1 MRALLSQINTAPD
14 GLFSRLFSLREL
26 GLGQEGVTL
35 GFDRPLPT
43 WGWALVVMGCAM
55 LGWWGYRKLEGPKAA
70 RLSLAFLRAVL
81 LLVLV
86 ILACG
91 PRLERVNERLEP
103 DWVLVLID
111 RSVSMRVADAPIAV
125 PGSPRATRDQQ
136 ARALLARHGAMFTEL
151 AKDRELVWLGFDA
164 AAFDLRARS
173 ATDTETAGPPDL
185 PEADGR
191 RTALGSAISGALT
204 RAAARPL
211 SAVVVLSD
219 GRSIDEPSAAVL
231 RRLVGERVPVH
242 VVPLG
247 SPQAAT
253 DVAIAQAVA
262 PEAAFAGDQAP
273 VNVRLDRRGPA
284 SGSAGELRLED
295 RATGEVIDRV
305 RLDANDERWQDDI
318 AQATLVAGE
327 LAAGEADWVVR
338 FVPDEPDL
346 LSENDAANLRVRVV
360 DRPLRVLYI
369 DGGPRW
375 ERRYL
380 TSMLLREPSVR
391 SSSLLLAARRSFIE
405 EGDTA
410 IGYPPTS
417 DEEWAEYDV
426 IVMGDVRSGLF
437 SAEQLDQLREH
448 VASRGAGLLWIGGAS
463 NTPASWRGTPLEDL
477 LPFRM
482 DRGAGIGTSSE
493 PVVLDR
499 TASGERLGVLRLD
512 ESLATWPAY
521 LSDPAT
527 GWNRLWWW
535 QRVEEESLKPTA
547 EVLARFEP
555 AEGAGAGSTMPAVMT
570 MPYGAGRVVYVATDE
585 LWRYRYGRGEPLFER
600 FYLPL
605 VRMQARGRLARTG
618 AEAAL
623 SVSPR
628 PALVERPARVEV
640 RLLDQSLVDRRLP
653 AIRAQVRPMNEG
665 DRSGVAQSLTL
676 GVEDTGARRALSQ
689 GYAASWLPTEPGLY
703 EIIVDEPLLAPLGL
717 RIEVEVLAD
726 SDELRDPMAD
736 HDLLA
741 SLAERTG
748 GRVLG
753 MDTLGELPSV
763 LPRRE
768 VVIAGQPQVEPLWD
782 RPIVLVV
789 LLVLLAME
797 WVGRRLIRL
806 I

>member
-1 MRALLSQINTAPD
+1 MLALLTLASTAPQ
-14 GLFSRLFSLREL
+14 GLFSRVFALREL
-26 GLGQEGVTL
+26 AFGQEGVTL

-55 LGWWGYRKLEGPKAA
+55 LGWWGYRRLEGPRAA
-70 RLSLAFLRAVL
+70 RYALACARALL
-81 LLVLV
+81 LLVV
-86 ILACG
+86 VVLALG
-91 PRLERVNERLEP
+91 PRLERINERLEP
-103 DWVLVLID
+103 DWVLVLVD
-111 RSVSMRVADAPIAV
+111 RSVSMRVADAPYAIDGQA
-125 PGSPRATRDQQ
+125 RATRDQQ
-136 ARALLARHGAMFTEL
+136 ARELLERHSEMFAEL
-151 AKDRELVWLGFDA
+151 ASDREVVWLGFDA

-173 ATDTETAGPPDL
+173 ATTDDEGAGPPEL

-191 RTALGSAISGALT
+191 RTALGAAISGALT

-211 SAVVVLSD
+211 SAVVVVSD
-219 GRSIDEPSAAVL
+219 GRSIDEPSAAVV

-247 SPQAAT
+247 SPRAAT

-284 SGSAGELRLED
+284 SGSSGVLRLED
-295 RATGEVIDRV
+295 RLTGEVIDQV
-305 RLDANDERWQDDI
+305 RLEADDERWQDDV
-318 AQATLVAGE
+318 AEASLVAGE
-327 LAAGEADWVVR
+327 LAAGETDWVVR

-346 LSENDAANLRVRVV
+346 LSENDEANLRVRVV

-405 EGDTA
+405 EGDVT

-426 IVMGDVRSGLF
+426 VVIGDVRSGLF
-437 SAEQLDQLREH
+437 SNEQLDQLREH
-448 VASRGAGLLWIGGAS
+448 VASRGAGLLWVGGAAH
-463 NTPASWRGTPLEDL
+463 TPSSWRGTPLEDL

-482 DRGAGIGTSSE
+482 DRGSGVENSSQ
-493 PVVLDR
+493 PVVLNR
-499 TASGERLGVLRLD
+499 SASGERLGVLRLD
-512 ESLATWPAY
+512 ESLSAWPGY

-527 GWNRLWWW
+527 GWNRFWWW
-535 QRVEEESLKPTA
+535 QRIEEAALKPTT
-547 EVLARFEP
+547 EVLAHF
-555 AEGAGAGSTMPAVMT
+555 EGAGDAMPAVLT

-585 LWRYRYGRGEPLFER
+585 LWRYRYARGEPLFER

-653 AIRAQVRPMNEG
+653 SVRAQVRPIG
-665 DRSGVAQSLTL
+665 DDQQGMAQSLTL

-689 GYAASWLPTEPGLY
+689 GYAASWLPTEPGTY
-703 EIIVDEPLLAPLGL
+703 EILVDEPLLAPLGL
-717 RIEVEVLAD
+717 RLEVEVLAD

-736 HDLLA
+736 HELLA
-741 SLAERTG
+741 SIAERTG
-748 GRVLG
+748 GRVLTI
-753 MDTLGELPSV
+753 DTLDELPGV

-789 LLVLLAME
+789 LLVLLTLE

>member
-1 MRALLSQINTAPD
+1 
-14 GLFSRLFSLREL
+14 
-26 GLGQEGVTL
+26 
-35 GFDRPLPT
+35 
-43 WGWALVVMGCAM
+43 
-55 LGWWGYRKLEGPKAA
+55 
-70 RLSLAFLRAVL
+70 
-81 LLVLV
+81 
-86 ILACG
+86 
-91 PRLERVNERLEP
+91 
-103 DWVLVLID
+103 
-111 RSVSMRVADAPIAV
+111 
-125 PGSPRATRDQQ
+125 
-136 ARALLARHGAMFTEL
+136 
-151 AKDRELVWLGFDA
+151 
-164 AAFDLRARS
+164 
-173 ATDTETAGPPDL
+173 
-185 PEADGR
+185 
-191 RTALGSAISGALT
+191 LT

-219 GRSIDEPSAAVL
+219 GRSIDEPGAAAV

-247 SPQAAT
+247 SPRAAT
-253 DVAIAQAVA
+253 DVAIDQAVA

-273 VNVRLDRRGPA
+273 VRVRLDRRGPA
-284 SGSAGELRLED
+284 AGSAGVLELVD
-295 RATGEVIDRV
+295 RTSGEVIDRV
-305 RLDANDERWQDDI
+305 RIEAGDPRWEQDAAE
-318 AQATLVAGE
+318 ATLVAGE
-327 LAAGEADWVVR
+327 LEAGEANWRVR
-338 FVPDEPDL
+338 YVPDEPDL
-346 LSENDAANLRVRVV
+346 LVENDSADLRVRVV
-360 DRPLRVLYI
+360 DRPLRVLYV
-369 DGGPRW
+369 DGSPRW

-405 EGDTA
+405 EGNVT
-410 IGYPPTS
+410 IGFPPTS
-417 DEEWAEYDV
+417 DEGWAEYDV
-426 IVMGDVRSGLF
+426 VVLGDVRSGLF
-437 SAEQLDQLREH
+437 SNEQLDQLREH
-448 VASRGAGLLWIGGAS
+448 VASRGAGLLWVGGTS
-463 NTPASWRGTPLEDL
+463 HTPASWRGTPLEDL

-482 DRGAGIGTSSE
+482 DQGAGVSDISQ
-493 PVVLDR
+493 PVVLER

-512 ESLATWPAY
+512 ETLTGWPSY

-527 GWNRLWWW
+527 GWNRLWWS
-535 QRVEEESLKPTA
+535 QRIDESALKPTA
-547 EVLARFEP
+547 EVLARFVP
-555 AEGAGAGSTMPAVMT
+555 AESGASTPAVLT
-570 MPYGAGRVVYVATDE
+570 MPYGSGRVVYVATDE
-585 LWRYRYGRGEPLFER
+585 LWRYRYGRGEALFER

-653 AIRAQVRPMNEG
+653 AVRARVRPMGEG
-665 DRSGVAQSLTL
+665 SQDAAPQSLTL
-676 GVEDTGARRALSQ
+676 GIEDTGARRALSQ
-689 GYAASWLPTEPGLY
+689 GYAASWLPTEPGVY

-736 HDLLA
+736 HELLA

-753 MDTLGELPSV
+753 VDTLDELPDV

-768 VVIAGQPQVEPLWD
+768 VVIAGQPQIEPLWD

>member
-1 MRALLSQINTAPD
+1 MHALLAQATSAPN
-14 GLFSRLFSLREL
+14 GALSRLFSLREL
-26 GLGQEGVTL
+26 GFGQDGVAL

-43 WGWALVVMGCAM
+43 WGWALVLIACIA
-55 LGWWGYRKLEGPKAA
+55 LGWWGYRKLEGLRPA
-70 RLSLAFLRAVL
+70 RTALAGVRAML

-91 PRLERVNERLEP
+91 PRLERTSERLEP
-103 DWVLVLID
+103 DWVLVLVD

-125 PGSPRATRDQQ
+125 EGTTRATRDQQ
-136 ARALLARHGAMFTEL
+136 IRALLDQHEAMFTDI
-151 AKDRELVWLGFDA
+151 AADRELVWLGFDA

-173 ATDTETAGPPDL
+173 GGDADELGPPEL

-191 RTALGSAISGALT
+191 RTALGSAITGALT
-204 RAAARPL
+204 RASARPL
-211 SAVVVLSD
+211 SAVVVMSD
-219 GRSIDEPSAAVL
+219 GRSIDAPSAAVV

-242 VVPLG
+242 VVPIG
-247 SPQAAT
+247 SPEAST
-253 DVAIAQAVA
+253 DVAIVQAVA

-273 VNVRLDRRGPA
+273 VRVRIDRRGPA
-284 SGSAGELRLED
+284 GGASGVLRLID
-295 RATGEVIDRV
+295 RTTGEAIDEV
-305 RLDANDERWQDDI
+305 RIDAGDERWQEDEI
-318 AQATLVAGE
+318 VLTLVASE
-327 LAAGEADWVVR
+327 LQAGETDWQVR

-346 LSENDAANLRVRVV
+346 LSENDAADLSVRVV
-360 DRPLRVLYI
+360 DRALRVLFI
-369 DGGPRW
+369 DGSPRW

-405 EGDTA
+405 EGNVT
-410 IGYPPTS
+410 IGFPPTS

-426 IVMGDVRSGLF
+426 IVLGDVRSGLF

-448 VASRGAGLLWIGGAS
+448 VASRGAGLLWVGGEA

-482 DRGAGIGTSSE
+482 DQGAGVSDSSR

-512 ESLATWPAY
+512 ENLTSWPEY
-521 LSDPAT
+521 LTDPQT
-527 GWNRLWWW
+527 GWNRLWWS
-535 QRVEEESLKPTA
+535 QRIDDAALKPTA
-547 EVLARFEP
+547 EVLARFLP
-555 AEGAGAGSTMPAVMT
+555 AEGAGPATPAVLT
-570 MPYGAGRVVYVATDE
+570 MPYGSGRVVYVATDE
-585 LWRYRYGRGEPLFER
+585 IWRYRYGRGEPLFER

-628 PALVERPARVEV
+628 PALVERPTRVEV

-653 AIRAQVRPMNEG
+653 AVRAQVRPIGEG
-665 DRSGVAQSLTL
+665 AQSVAPQSLTL
-676 GVEDTGARRALSQ
+676 GIEDTGARRALSQ
-689 GYAASWLPTEPGLY
+689 GYAASWLPTEPGTY
-703 EIIVDEPLLAPLGL
+703 EIIIDEPLLAPLGL

-736 HDLLA
+736 HELLA

-748 GRVLG
+748 GRVFG
-753 MDTLGELPSV
+753 AETLGELPSA

-768 VVIAGQPQVEPLWD
+768 VVIAGQPQLEPLWD
-782 RPIVLVV
+782 RPIVLIV
-789 LLVLLAME
+789 LLLLLASE

>member
-1 MRALLSQINTAPD
+1 MIRSLLTLASTAPD
-14 GLFSRLFSLREL
+14 GLFSRVFALREL
-26 GLGQEGVTL
+26 GFGQEGVTL

-70 RLSLAFLRAVL
+70 RWSLAMVRSIL

-86 ILACG
+86 VLALG

-103 DWVLVLID
+103 DWVLVLVD
-111 RSVSMRVADAPIAV
+111 RSVSMRVADAPFAV
-125 PGSPRATRDQQ
+125 DGNPRATRDQQ
-136 ARALLARHGAMFTEL
+136 ARALLERHAPMFADL
-151 AKDRELVWLGFDA
+151 ASDREMVWLGFDA

-173 ATDTETAGPPDL
+173 STDQQDAGPPEL
-185 PEADGR
+185 PDADGR
-191 RTALGSAISGALT
+191 RTALGAAISGALA

-284 SGSAGELRLED
+284 SGSSGVLRLED
-295 RATGEVIDRV
+295 RLTGEIIDQV
-305 RLDANDERWQDDI
+305 RIEADDERWQDD
-318 AQATLVAGE
+318 AAEAALVAGE
-327 LAAGEADWVVR
+327 LVAGEADWIVR
-338 FVPDEPDL
+338 FVPDTPDL
-346 LSENDAANLRVRVV
+346 LAENDQANLRVRVV

-375 ERRYL
+375 ERRYI

-391 SSSLLLAARRSFIE
+391 SSSLLLAARRSYIE
-405 EGDTA
+405 EGNVT
-410 IGYPPTS
+410 IGFPPTS
-417 DEEWAEYDV
+417 DEAWAEYDV
-426 IVMGDVRSGLF
+426 VVLGDVRSGLF
-437 SAEQLDQLREH
+437 SNEQLDQLREH
-448 VASRGAGLLWIGGAS
+448 VASRGAGLLWVGGTS
-463 NTPASWRGTPLEDL
+463 HTPASWRGTPLEDL

-482 DRGAGIGTSSE
+482 DRGSGVASSSQ
-493 PVVLDR
+493 PVVLNR

-512 ESLATWPAY
+512 ESLSTWPAY
-521 LSDPAT
+521 LSDPRT
-527 GWNRLWWW
+527 GWNRFSWW
-535 QRVEEESLKPTA
+535 QRIDDDALKPTT
-547 EVLARFEP
+547 EVLARFE
-555 AEGAGAGSTMPAVMT
+555 GAGAAMPAVLT

-585 LWRYRYGRGEPLFER
+585 LWRYRYARGEPLFER

-618 AEAAL
+618 AEAAI

-653 AIRAQVRPMNEG
+653 SVRARVRPLG
-665 DRSGVAQSLTL
+665 DDPQSGMAQSLTL

-689 GYAASWLPTEPGLY
+689 GYAASWLPTEPGVY
-703 EIIVDEPLLAPLGL
+703 EVIVDEPLLAPLGL

-753 MDTLGELPSV
+753 METLGELPEV

-782 RPIVLVV
+782 RPVVLVV
-789 LLVLLAME
+789 LLVLLALE
-797 WVGRRLIRL
+797 WIGRRLIRL

>member
-1 MRALLSQINTAPD
+1 MRTLLSLATTAPD
-14 GLFSRLFSLREL
+14 GLFSRIFALREL
-26 GLGQEGVTL
+26 GFGQEGVTVGL
-35 GFDRPLPT
+35 DRPLPT
-43 WGWALVVMGCAM
+43 WGWALVVMGCVA
-55 LGWWGYRKLEGPKAA
+55 LGWWGYRKLEGPKTA
-70 RLSLAFLRAVL
+70 RWSLALVRSALLFILVVL
-81 LLVLV
+81 AL
-86 ILACG
+86 G

-103 DWVLVLID
+103 DWVLVLVD
-111 RSVSMRVADAPIAV
+111 RSVSMRVADAPFAIN
-125 PGSPRATRDQQ
+125 GSARATRDDQV
-136 ARALLARHGAMFTEL
+136 RMLLDRHAPMFAEL
-151 AKDRELVWLGFDA
+151 ADDREMVWLGFDA
-164 AAFDLRARS
+164 APFDLRARTTIDS
-173 ATDTETAGPPDL
+173 EDAGPPEL
-185 PEADGR
+185 PDADGR
-191 RTALGSAISGALT
+191 RTALGAAISGALT

-231 RRLVGERVPVH
+231 RRLVSERVPVH

-284 SGSAGELRLED
+284 SGSPGVLRLED
-295 RATGEVIDRV
+295 RATGEVIDQV
-305 RLDANDERWQDDI
+305 RIEADDERWQGDT
-318 AQATLVAGE
+318 AEVSLVAGE
-327 LAAGEADWVVR
+327 LAAGEADWTVR
-338 FVPDEPDL
+338 FVPDTPDL
-346 LSENDAANLRVRVV
+346 LTENDQANLRVRVI
-360 DRPLRVLYI
+360 DRPLRVLYV

-375 ERRYL
+375 ERRYI

-391 SSSLLLAARRSFIE
+391 SSSLLLAARRSYIE
-405 EGDTA
+405 EGNVT

-426 IVMGDVRSGLF
+426 IVIGDVRSGLF

-448 VASRGAGLLWIGGAS
+448 VASRGAGLLWVGGAN

-482 DRGAGIGTSSE
+482 DQGSGIATSSQ
-493 PVVLDR
+493 PVVLNR
-499 TASGERLGVLRLD
+499 SASGERLGVLRLD
-512 ESLATWPAY
+512 ETLSTWPAY
-521 LSDPAT
+521 LSDPRT
-527 GWNRLWWW
+527 GWNRFWWW
-535 QRVEEESLKPTA
+535 QRIEEDALKPTT

-555 AEGAGAGSTMPAVMT
+555 AESAGATMPAVMT

-585 LWRYRYGRGEPLFER
+585 LWRYRYARGEPLFER

-653 AIRAQVRPMNEG
+653 SIRAQVRPIEDPG
-665 DRSGVAQSLTL
+665 QTSVAQTLTL

-689 GYAASWLPTEPGLY
+689 GYAASWLPTEPGVY
-703 EIIVDEPLLAPLGL
+703 EVIVDEPLLAPFGL

-736 HDLLA
+736 HETLA
-741 SLAERTG
+741 ALAEHTG

-753 MDTLGELPSV
+753 ADTLSELPEA

-768 VVIAGQPQVEPLWD
+768 VVIAGQPQIEPLWD

>member
-1 MRALLSQINTAPD
+1 MDMLLSLATIAPD
-14 GLFSRLFSLREL
+14 GLFSRVFALREL
-26 GLGQEGVTL
+26 GFGQDGVTL
-35 GFDRPLPT
+35 GFERPLPT
-43 WGWALVVMGCAM
+43 WGWALVVMGCIA
-55 LGWWGYRKLEGPKAA
+55 LGWWGYRKLEGPKAT
-70 RLSLAFLRAVL
+70 RWSLALVRSL
-81 LLVLV
+81 LLFILVVLA
-86 ILACG
+86 LG

-103 DWVLVLID
+103 DWVLVLVD
-111 RSVSMRVADAPIAV
+111 RSVSMRVADAPITIDGNA
-125 PGSPRATRDQQ
+125 RATRDEQ
-136 ARALLARHGAMFTEL
+136 ARVLLDRHAPMFAEL
-151 AKDRELVWLGFDA
+151 AGDREMVWLGFDA

-173 ATDTETAGPPDL
+173 AIDDEGVGPPAL

-191 RTALGSAISGALT
+191 RTALGAAISGALT

-284 SGSAGELRLED
+284 SGSSGVLRLED
-295 RATGEVIDRV
+295 RTTGEVIDQV
-305 RLDANDERWQDDI
+305 RIEADDERWQDD
-318 AQATLVAGE
+318 AAEASLVAGE

-338 FVPDEPDL
+338 FVPDTPDL
-346 LSENDAANLRVRVV
+346 LSENDQANLRVRVV

-375 ERRYL
+375 ERRYI

-405 EGDTA
+405 EGNVT

-426 IVMGDVRSGLF
+426 VIIGDVRSGLF

-448 VASRGAGLLWIGGAS
+448 VASRGAGLLWIGGTS

-482 DRGAGIGTSSE
+482 DQGSGIATSSQ

-512 ESLATWPAY
+512 ETLSTWPEY
-521 LSDPAT
+521 LSDPRT
-527 GWNRLWWW
+527 GWNRFWWW
-535 QRVEEESLKPTA
+535 QRIEEGALKPTT

-555 AEGAGAGSTMPAVMT
+555 AEQAGAAMPAVMT

-585 LWRYRYGRGEPLFER
+585 VWRYRYARGEPLFER

-653 AIRAQVRPMNEG
+653 SVRAQVRPI
-665 DRSGVAQSLTL
+665 DDDSQSGMAQTLTL

-689 GYAASWLPTEPGLY
+689 GYAASWLPTEPGTY

-717 RIEVEVLAD
+717 RIELEVLAD

-736 HDLLA
+736 HELLA

-753 MDTLGELPSV
+753 MDTLGELPQA

>member
-1 MRALLSQINTAPD
+1 MMRSLLTLASTNPE
-14 GLFSRLFSLREL
+14 GLFSRLFALREL
-26 GLGQEGVTL
+26 GFGQDGVTL

-43 WGWALVVMGCAM
+43 WGWALVVMGCVV
-55 LGWWGYRKLEGPKAA
+55 LGWWGYRKLEGPQAA
-70 RLSLAFLRAVL
+70 RWLLAMVRSIL
-81 LLVLV
+81 LFVLV
-86 ILACG
+86 VLALG

-103 DWVLVLID
+103 DWVLVLVD
-111 RSVSMRVADAPIAV
+111 RSVSMRVADAPIAID
-125 PGSPRATRDQQ
+125 GNPRATRDEQV
-136 ARALLARHGAMFTEL
+136 RALIDRHAPMFAEL
-151 AKDRELVWLGFDA
+151 ADDREMVWLGFDA
-164 AAFDLRARS
+164 AAFDLRARLS
-173 ATDTETAGPPDL
+173 TDDQDTGPPEL

-191 RTALGSAISGALT
+191 RTALGAAISGALT

-219 GRSIDEPSAAVL
+219 GRSIDDPSAAVL

-247 SPQAAT
+247 SPRAAT
-253 DVAIAQAVA
+253 DVAIAQAIA

-273 VNVRLDRRGPA
+273 VNVRLDRRGLA
-284 SGSAGELRLED
+284 SGSSGILRLED
-295 RATGEVIDRV
+295 RITGLVIDQIRIEA
-305 RLDANDERWQDDI
+305 DDGRWQGNV
-318 AQATLVAGE
+318 AEASLVAGE
-327 LAAGEADWVVR
+327 LVAGEADWIVR
-338 FVPDEPDL
+338 FVPDTPDL
-346 LSENDAANLRVRVV
+346 LIENDQANLRVRVV

-375 ERRYL
+375 ERRYI

-391 SSSLLLAARRSFIE
+391 SSSLLLAARRSYIE
-405 EGDTA
+405 EGNVT

-426 IVMGDVRSGLF
+426 IVIGDVRSGLF

-448 VASRGAGLLWIGGAS
+448 VASRGAGLLWVGGTS

-482 DRGAGIGTSSE
+482 DQGSGVASSSQ
-493 PVVLDR
+493 PVVLNR

-512 ESLATWPAY
+512 ETLSTWPAY
-521 LSDPAT
+521 LSDPRT
-527 GWNRLWWW
+527 GWNRFWWW
-535 QRVEEESLKPTA
+535 QRIEEGALKPTT
-547 EVLARFEP
+547 EVLASFEGS
-555 AEGAGAGSTMPAVMT
+555 GAAMPAVMT

-585 LWRYRYGRGEPLFER
+585 LWRYRYARGEPLFER

-618 AEAAL
+618 AEAAIT
-623 SVSPR
+623 VSPR

-653 AIRAQVRPMNEG
+653 SVRARVRLIDERDQTGM
-665 DRSGVAQSLTL
+665 AQTLTL

-689 GYAASWLPTEPGLY
+689 GYAASWLPTEPGVY

-736 HDLLA
+736 HELLA

-753 MDTLGELPSV
+753 MDTLGELPDV

-782 RPIVLVV
+782 RPVVLVV
-789 LLVLLAME
+789 LLVMLALE
-797 WVGRRLIRL
+797 WIGRRLIRL

>member
-1 MRALLSQINTAPD
+1 MRALLSLATTAPD
-14 GLFSRLFSLREL
+14 GLFSRVFALREL
-26 GLGQEGVTL
+26 GFGQDGVTV

-43 WGWALVVMGCAM
+43 WGWALVVMGCIG
-55 LGWWGYRKLEGPKAA
+55 LGWWGYRKLEGPKAT
-70 RLSLAFLRAVL
+70 RWSLALLRSVL
-81 LLVLV
+81 LFILVV
-86 ILACG
+86 LALG

-103 DWVLVLID
+103 DWVLVLVD
-111 RSVSMRVADAPIAV
+111 RSVSMRVADAPHAID
-125 PGSPRATRDQQ
+125 GNPRATRDQQ
-136 ARALLARHGAMFTEL
+136 VRALLERHAPMFADL
-151 AKDRELVWLGFDA
+151 ASDREMVWLGFDA

-173 ATDTETAGPPDL
+173 AVDSGDAGPPEL
-185 PEADGR
+185 PDASGR
-191 RTALGSAISGALT
+191 RTALGAAISGALT

-284 SGSAGELRLED
+284 SGSSGVLRLED
-295 RATGEVIDRV
+295 RLTGQVIDQIRIEA
-305 RLDANDERWQDDI
+305 DDERWQDDV
-318 AQATLVAGE
+318 AEASLVAGE

-338 FVPDEPDL
+338 FVSDTPDL
-346 LSENDAANLRVRVV
+346 LSENDQANLRVRVV

-375 ERRYL
+375 ERRYI

-405 EGDTA
+405 EGNVT

-426 IVMGDVRSGLF
+426 VVIGDVRSGLF

-448 VASRGAGLLWIGGAS
+448 VASRGAGLLWVGGTS

-482 DRGAGIGTSSE
+482 DQGSGIATSSQ
-493 PVVLDR
+493 PVVLNR

-512 ESLATWPAY
+512 ETLSTWPKY
-521 LSDPAT
+521 LSDPRT

-535 QRVEEESLKPTA
+535 QRIEEDALKPTT

-555 AEGAGAGSTMPAVMT
+555 AEQAGAAMPAVMT

-585 LWRYRYGRGEPLFER
+585 LWRYRYARGEPLFER

-628 PALVERPARVEV
+628 PALVERPARIEV

-653 AIRAQVRPMNEG
+653 SVRAQVRPIEDDGQTGM
-665 DRSGVAQSLTL
+665 AQTLTL

-689 GYAASWLPTEPGLY
+689 GYAASWLPTEPGGY

-736 HDLLA
+736 HDVLA

-748 GRVLG
+748 GRVFG
-753 MDTLGELPSV
+753 MDTIGELPGV

-768 VVIAGQPQVEPLWD
+768 VVIAGQPQIEPLWD
-782 RPIVLVV
+782 RPVVLIV

>member
-1 MRALLSQINTAPD
+1 MRALLAQGVAPE
-14 GLFSRLFSLREL
+14 GLFSRLFALREL
-26 GLGQEGVTL
+26 GFGQEGVSL

-43 WGWALVVMGCAM
+43 WGWALVVMGCLA
-55 LGWWGYRKLEGPKAA
+55 LGWWGYRRLEGPRAA
-70 RLSLAFLRAVL
+70 RLALAGVRAGL

-86 ILACG
+86 VLACG

-103 DWVLVLID
+103 DWVLVLVD
-111 RSVSMRVADAPIAV
+111 RSVSMRVADAPMAV
-125 PGSPRATRDQQ
+125 AGAARATRDQQ
-136 ARALLARHGAMFTEL
+136 ARALLERHGPMFAEL
-151 AKDRELVWLGFDA
+151 ARDREVVWLGFDA
-164 AAFDLRARS
+164 AAFDLRARTPGE
-173 ATDTETAGPPDL
+173 ALDTGPPGL

-191 RTALGSAISGALT
+191 RTALGAALGGALT

-211 SAVVVLSD
+211 SAVVVFSD
-219 GRSIDEPSAAVL
+219 GRSIDAPSAAAL

-247 SPQAAT
+247 SPGAST

-273 VNVRLDRRGPA
+273 VQVRLDRRGPA
-284 SGSAGELRLED
+284 AGSSGVLRLED
-295 RATGEVIDRV
+295 RVSGEVIDEVRV
-305 RLDANDERWQDDI
+305 EAGDERWQED
-318 AQATLVAGE
+318 AAEATLVAGE

-346 LSENDAANLRVRVV
+346 LVENDSAELRVRVV

-369 DGGPRW
+369 DGRPRW

-405 EGDTA
+405 EGDVA
-410 IGYPPTS
+410 IGFPPTS
-417 DEEWAEYDV
+417 DEAWAEYDV
-426 IVMGDVRSGLF
+426 VVLGDVRSGMF
-437 SAEQLDQLREH
+437 STEQLDQLREH
-448 VASRGAGLLWIGGAS
+448 VASRGAGLLWIGGA
-463 NTPASWRGTPLEDL
+463 NHTPSSWRGTPLEDL

-482 DRGAGIGTSSE
+482 DQGAGVARSSQ
-493 PVVLDR
+493 PVVMDR
-499 TASGERLGVLRLD
+499 TASGARLGVLRLD
-512 ESLATWPAY
+512 ESLAEWPGY

-527 GWNRLWWW
+527 GWNRFWWW
-535 QRVEEESLKPTA
+535 QRIEEAALKPTA
-547 EVLARFEP
+547 EVLATFAP
-555 AEGAGAGSTMPAVMT
+555 AEGAGPGTPAVMT

-585 LWRYRYGRGEPLFER
+585 VWRYRYARGEPLFER

-640 RLLDQSLVDRRLP
+640 RLLEQSLVDRRLP
-653 AIRAQVRPMNEG
+653 AVRAQVRRIEEG
-665 DRSGVAQSLTL
+665 GQAGAAQSLTL

-689 GYAASWLPTEPGLY
+689 GYAASWLPTEPGVY
-703 EIIVDEPLLAPLGL
+703 EIAVDEPLLAALGL

-736 HDLLA
+736 HELLA

-753 MDTLGELPSV
+753 IDTLGELPEA

-768 VVIAGQPQVEPLWD
+768 VVIAGQPQLEPLWD

-789 LLVLLAME
+789 LLVLMAIE

>member
-1 MRALLSQINTAPD
+1 MRALLSLATTAPD
-14 GLFSRLFSLREL
+14 GLFSRVFALREL
-26 GLGQEGVTL
+26 GFGQDGVTV

-43 WGWALVVMGCAM
+43 WGWALVVMGCIA

-70 RLSLAFLRAVL
+70 RWSLALVRSILLFSLVVL
-81 LLVLV
+81 AL
-86 ILACG
+86 G
-91 PRLERVNERLEP
+91 PRLERLNERLEP
-103 DWVLVLID
+103 DWVLVLVD
-111 RSVSMRVADAPIAV
+111 RSVSMRVADAPFAID
-125 PGSPRATRDQQ
+125 GNPRATRDDQV
-136 ARALLARHGAMFTEL
+136 RALLERHAPMFADL
-151 AKDRELVWLGFDA
+151 ASNREMVWLGFDA

-173 ATDTETAGPPDL
+173 AVDNEDAGPPEL
-185 PEADGR
+185 PDADGR
-191 RTALGSAISGALT
+191 RTALGAAISGALT

-284 SGSAGELRLED
+284 SGSSGVLRLED
-295 RATGEVIDRV
+295 RSTGEVIDQV
-305 RLDANDERWQDDI
+305 RIEADDERWQGDM
-318 AQATLVAGE
+318 AEASLVAGE

-338 FVPDEPDL
+338 FVPDTPDL
-346 LSENDAANLRVRVV
+346 LSENDQANLRVRVV
-360 DRPLRVLYI
+360 DRPLRVLYV

-375 ERRYL
+375 ERRYI

-391 SSSLLLAARRSFIE
+391 SSSLLLAARRTFIE
-405 EGDTA
+405 EGNVT

-426 IVMGDVRSGLF
+426 IVIGDVRSGLF

-448 VASRGAGLLWIGGAS
+448 VASRGAGLLWVGGTS

-482 DRGAGIGTSSE
+482 DQGSGIATSSQ
-493 PVVLDR
+493 PVVLNR

-512 ESLATWPAY
+512 ETLSTWPAY
-521 LSDPAT
+521 LSDPRT
-527 GWNRLWWW
+527 GWNRFWWW
-535 QRVEEESLKPTA
+535 QRIEEDGLKPTT

-555 AEGAGAGSTMPAVMT
+555 AESTGAAMPAVMT

-585 LWRYRYGRGEPLFER
+585 LWRYRYARGEPLFER

-628 PALVERPARVEV
+628 PALVERPARIEV

-653 AIRAQVRPMNEG
+653 SVRAQVRPIEEDGQTGM
-665 DRSGVAQSLTL
+665 AQTLTL

-689 GYAASWLPTEPGLY
+689 GYAASWLPTEPGEY

-736 HDLLA
+736 HNVLA

-768 VVIAGQPQVEPLWD
+768 VVIAGQPQIEPLWD
-782 RPIVLVV
+782 RPVVLIV

>member
-1 MRALLSQINTAPD
+1 MRSLLTLATTAPE
-14 GLFSRLFSLREL
+14 GLFSRVFALREL
-26 GLGQEGVTL
+26 GFGQDGVTL

-43 WGWALVVMGCAM
+43 WGWALVVMGCVA

-70 RLSLAFLRAVL
+70 RWSLALVRSILLL
-81 LLVLV
+81 LLVV
-86 ILACG
+86 LALG

-103 DWVLVLID
+103 DWVLVLVD
-111 RSVSMRVADAPIAV
+111 RSVSMRVADAPIAI
-125 PGSPRATRDQQ
+125 GGNPRATRDDQ
-136 ARALLARHGAMFTEL
+136 ARALLDRHAPMFADL
-151 AKDRELVWLGFDA
+151 ASDREMVWLGFDA

-173 ATDTETAGPPDL
+173 STDDQDPGPPEL
-185 PEADGR
+185 PDADGR
-191 RTALGSAISGALT
+191 RTALGAAISGALT

-231 RRLVGERVPVH
+231 RRLVGERVPLH

-247 SPQAAT
+247 SPRAAT

-284 SGSAGELRLED
+284 SGSSGVLRLED
-295 RATGEVIDRV
+295 RVTGEVIDQV
-305 RLDANDERWQDDI
+305 RIESDDDRWQGD
-318 AQATLVAGE
+318 AAEASLVAGE
-327 LAAGEADWVVR
+327 LVAGEADWVVR
-338 FVPDEPDL
+338 FVPDTPDL
-346 LSENDAANLRVRVV
+346 LSENDQANLRVRVV

-375 ERRYL
+375 ERRYI

-391 SSSLLLAARRSFIE
+391 SSSLLLAARRSYIE
-405 EGDTA
+405 EGNVT
-410 IGYPPTS
+410 IGFPPTS

-426 IVMGDVRSGLF
+426 VVIGDVRSGLF

-448 VASRGAGLLWIGGAS
+448 VASRGAGLLWVGGAN
-463 NTPASWRGTPLEDL
+463 NTPSSWRGTPLEDL

-482 DRGAGIGTSSE
+482 DQGSGVATSSR
-493 PVVLDR
+493 PAVLNR
-499 TASGERLGVLRLD
+499 TDSGERLGVLRLD
-512 ESLATWPAY
+512 ETLSTWPEY
-521 LSDPAT
+521 LSDPRT
-527 GWNRLWWW
+527 GWNRFWWW
-535 QRVEEESLKPTA
+535 QRIEDGALKPTT

-555 AEGAGAGSTMPAVMT
+555 TEQAGAAMPAVMT

-585 LWRYRYGRGEPLFER
+585 LWRYRYARGEPLFER

-618 AEAAL
+618 AEAAI

-628 PALVERPARVEV
+628 PALVERPARIEV

-653 AIRAQVRPMNEG
+653 SVRAQVRPIDERDQTGM
-665 DRSGVAQSLTL
+665 AQTLTL

-689 GYAASWLPTEPGLY
+689 GYAASWLPTEPGVY
-703 EIIVDEPLLAPLGL
+703 EVIVDEPLLAPLGL

-753 MDTLGELPSV
+753 MDTLGELPEA

-789 LLVLLAME
+789 LLVLLALE

>member
-1 MRALLSQINTAPD
+1 MHALLARATATPD
-14 GLFSRLFSLREL
+14 GLASRLFSLREL
-26 GLGQEGVTL
+26 GFGQDGVTL

-43 WGWALVVMGCAM
+43 WGWALVVIACV
-55 LGWWGYRKLEGPKAA
+55 LVGWWGYRKLEGPKTARSVLAGIRAA
-70 RLSLAFLRAVL
+70 LIL
-81 LLVLV
+81 LLVV
-86 ILACG
+86 LACG
-91 PRLERVNERLEP
+91 PRLERTSERLEP
-103 DWVLVLID
+103 DWVLVLVD

-125 PGSPRATRDQQ
+125 AGTSRATRDQQ
-136 ARALLARHGAMFTEL
+136 VRALLERHGAMFAEIAT
-151 AKDRELVWLGFDA
+151 DRELVWLGFDA

-173 ATDTETAGPPDL
+173 GDEQVEPGPPEL

-191 RTALGSAISGALT
+191 RTALGSAITGALT

-211 SAVVVLSD
+211 SAVVVFSD
-219 GRSIDEPSAAVL
+219 GRSIDAPSAAVV

-242 VVPLG
+242 VVPIG
-247 SPQAAT
+247 SPEAAT
-253 DVAIAQAVA
+253 DVALVQAVA

-273 VNVRLDRRGPA
+273 VRVRIDRRGPA
-284 SGSAGELRLED
+284 GGSSGVLRLVD
-295 RATGEVIDRV
+295 RATDEVIDEV
-305 RLDANDERWQDDI
+305 RIGAGDERWSDDEI
-318 AQATLVAGE
+318 ELTLVASD
-327 LAAGEADWVVR
+327 LQAGETDWQVR

-346 LSENDAANLRVRVV
+346 LAENDSADLSVRVV
-360 DRPLRVLYI
+360 DRALRVLYI
-369 DGGPRW
+369 DGSPRW

-405 EGDTA
+405 EGNVT
-410 IGYPPTS
+410 IGFPPTS

-426 IVMGDVRSGLF
+426 VVVGDVRSGLF

-448 VASRGAGLLWIGGAS
+448 VASRGAGLLWVGGIA
-463 NTPASWRGTPLEDL
+463 NTPASWRGTPLENL

-482 DRGAGIGTSSE
+482 DQGAGVSDSSR
-493 PVVLDR
+493 PVVLER
-499 TASGERLGVLRLD
+499 TPSGERLGVLRLD
-512 ESLATWPAY
+512 ESLTTWPDY
-521 LSDPAT
+521 LSDPQT
-527 GWNRLWWW
+527 GWNRLWWS
-535 QRVEEESLKPTA
+535 QRIDDAALKPTA
-547 EVLARFEP
+547 EVLARFVPVEGVGP
-555 AEGAGAGSTMPAVMT
+555 ALPAVLT
-570 MPYGAGRVVYVATDE
+570 MPYGSGRVVYVATDE
-585 LWRYRYGRGEPLFER
+585 IWRFRYGRGEPLFER

-653 AIRAQVRPMNEG
+653 AVRAQVRPIGEG
-665 DRSGVAQSLTL
+665 AQAAAPQSLTL
-676 GVEDTGARRALSQ
+676 GIEDTGARRSLSQ
-689 GYAASWLPTEPGLY
+689 GYAASWLPTEPGTY

-717 RIEVEVLAD
+717 RIEVDVLAD

-741 SLAERTG
+741 SLAEQTG

-753 MDTLGELPSV
+753 IDTLGELPGA

-768 VVIAGQPQVEPLWD
+768 VVIAGQPQLEPLWD
-782 RPIVLVV
+782 RPVVLIVL
-789 LLVLLAME
+789 LLLLAGE

>member
-1 MRALLSQINTAPD
+1 MHALLARATATPD
-14 GLFSRLFSLREL
+14 GLASRLFSLREL
-26 GLGQEGVTL
+26 GFGQDGVTL

-43 WGWALVVMGCAM
+43 WGWALVVMACIAI
-55 LGWWGYRKLEGPKAA
+55 GWWGYRKLEGPKVA
-70 RLSLAFLRAVL
+70 RSVLAGVRAVL
-81 LLVLV
+81 ILLLVV
-86 ILACG
+86 LACG
-91 PRLERVNERLEP
+91 PRLERTSERLEP
-103 DWVLVLID
+103 DWVLVLVD
-111 RSVSMRVADAPIAV
+111 RSVSMRVADAPITV
-125 PGSPRATRDQQ
+125 TGTTRATRDQQ
-136 ARALLARHGAMFTEL
+136 IRALLERHGAMFAEI
-151 AKDRELVWLGFDA
+151 AADRELVWLGFDA
-164 AAFDLRARS
+164 VAFELRARS
-173 ATDTETAGPPDL
+173 GDDGDDLGPPEL

-191 RTALGSAISGALT
+191 RTSLGSAISGALT

-211 SAVVVLSD
+211 SAVVVISD
-219 GRSIDEPSAAVL
+219 GRSIDAPSAAVV

-242 VVPLG
+242 VVPVG
-247 SPQAAT
+247 SPEAAT
-253 DVAIAQAVA
+253 DVALVQAVA

-273 VNVRLDRRGPA
+273 VRVRIDRRGP
-284 SGSAGELRLED
+284 SGGSSGVLRLVD
-295 RATGEVIDRV
+295 RATGEVIDEV
-305 RLDANDERWQDDI
+305 RIDADDERWGDDEI
-318 AQATLVAGE
+318 ELTLVAGE
-327 LAAGEADWVVR
+327 LRAGETDWQVR
-338 FVPDEPDL
+338 FEPDEPDL
-346 LSENDAANLRVRVV
+346 LAENDSADLSVRVV
-360 DRPLRVLYI
+360 DRALRVLYI
-369 DGGPRW
+369 DGSPRW

-405 EGDTA
+405 EGNVT
-410 IGYPPTS
+410 IGFPPTS

-426 IVMGDVRSGLF
+426 VVVGDVRSGLF

-448 VASRGAGLLWIGGAS
+448 VASRGAGLLWVGGVA

-482 DRGAGIGTSSE
+482 DQGAGVSDSSR
-493 PVVLDR
+493 PVVLER
-499 TASGERLGVLRLD
+499 TPSGERLGVLRLD
-512 ESLATWPAY
+512 ESLTTWPEY
-521 LSDPAT
+521 LSDPQT
-527 GWNRLWWW
+527 GWNRLWWS
-535 QRVEEESLKPTA
+535 QRIDDAALKPTA
-547 EVLARFEP
+547 EVLARFVP
-555 AEGAGAGSTMPAVMT
+555 AEGVGPALPAVLT
-570 MPYGAGRVVYVATDE
+570 MPYGSGRVVYVATDE
-585 LWRYRYGRGEPLFER
+585 VWRYRYGRGEPLFER

-653 AIRAQVRPMNEG
+653 AVRAQVRPIGEG
-665 DRSGVAQSLTL
+665 ALAATPQSLTL
-676 GVEDTGARRALSQ
+676 GIEDAGARRSLSQ
-689 GYAASWLPTEPGLY
+689 GYAASWLPTEPGTY

-717 RIEVEVLAD
+717 RIEVDVLAD

-741 SLAERTG
+741 SLAEQTG

-753 MDTLGELPSV
+753 IDTLDELPEA

-768 VVIAGQPQVEPLWD
+768 VVIAGQPQLEPLWD
-782 RPIVLVV
+782 RPVV
-789 LLVLLAME
+789 LIILLLLLASE

>member
-1 MRALLSQINTAPD
+1 MLGVLERLVAAPQ

-26 GLGQEGVTL
+26 GFGDDGVAL
-35 GFDRPLPT
+35 GFERPLPT
-43 WGWALVVMGCAM
+43 WGWALVVMGCCV
-55 LGWWGYRKLEGPKAA
+55 LGWWGYRRLEGPRAA
-70 RLSLAFLRAVL
+70 RLGLAGVRGLL

-86 ILACG
+86 VLACG
-91 PRLERVNERLEP
+91 PRLERTNERLEP
-103 DWVLVLID
+103 DWVLVLVD
-111 RSVSMRVADAPIAV
+111 RSVSMRVADAPLAIAGTAR
-125 PGSPRATRDQQ
+125 PTRDQQ
-136 ARALLARHGAMFTEL
+136 LRALLERHEPMF
-151 AKDRELVWLGFDA
+151 ADIAAQREVVWLGFDA
-164 AAFDLRARS
+164 AAFDLRAR
-173 ATDTETAGPPDL
+173 TDDRAASPGPPPL

-191 RTALGSAISGALT
+191 RTALGSAVSSALT

-219 GRSIDEPSAAVL
+219 GRSIDEPSAAVV

-247 SPQAAT
+247 SPRAAT

-262 PEAAFAGDQAP
+262 PEAAFARDQAP
-273 VNVRLDRRGPA
+273 VRVRLDRRGPA
-284 SGSAGELRLED
+284 AGSAGVLELID
-295 RATGEVIDRV
+295 RTSGDVIDRV
-305 RLDANDERWQDDI
+305 RIEADDERWRDD
-318 AQATLVAGE
+318 AAEATLVAGE
-327 LAAGEADWVVR
+327 LEAGEASWQVR

-346 LSENDAANLRVRVV
+346 LAENDSADLSVRVV

-369 DGGPRW
+369 DGSPRW

-405 EGDTA
+405 EGNVT
-410 IGYPPTS
+410 IGFPPTT
-417 DEEWAEYDV
+417 DEAWAEYDV
-426 IVMGDVRSGLF
+426 VVIGDVRSGLF
-437 SAEQLDQLREH
+437 SNEQLDQLREH
-448 VASRGAGLLWIGGAS
+448 VASRGAGLLWIGGVS
-463 NTPASWRGTPLEDL
+463 STPSSWRGTPLEDL

-482 DRGAGIGTSSE
+482 DQGAGVSDVSE

-499 TASGERLGVLRLD
+499 TTSGERLGVLRLD

-527 GWNRLWWW
+527 GWNRLWWS
-535 QRVEEESLKPTA
+535 QRIDEGALKPTA

-555 AEGAGAGSTMPAVMT
+555 AQGGSATPAVLT
-570 MPYGAGRVVYVATDE
+570 MPYGSGRVVYVATDE
-585 LWRYRYGRGEPLFER
+585 IWRYRYGRGEPLFER

-653 AIRAQVRPMNEG
+653 AVRAQVRPLG
-665 DRSGVAQSLTL
+665 DRSQGAAPQSLTL
-676 GVEDTGARRALSQ
+676 GIEDTGARRALSQ
-689 GYAASWLPTEPGLY
+689 GYAASWLPTEPGTY

-753 MDTLGELPSV
+753 MDTLGELPEL

-768 VVIAGQPQVEPLWD
+768 VVVAGQPQIEPLWD
-782 RPIVLVV
+782 RPIALVV
-789 LLVLLAME
+789 LLVLLTME

>member
-1 MRALLSQINTAPD
+1 MRALLSLATTAPD
-14 GLFSRLFSLREL
+14 GLFSRVFALREL
-26 GLGQEGVTL
+26 GFGQDGVTV

-43 WGWALVVMGCAM
+43 WGWALVVMGCIG
-55 LGWWGYRKLEGPKAA
+55 LGWWGYRKLEGPKAT
-70 RLSLAFLRAVL
+70 RWSLALLRSVL
-81 LLVLV
+81 LFILVV
-86 ILACG
+86 LALG

-103 DWVLVLID
+103 DWVLVLVD
-111 RSVSMRVADAPIAV
+111 RSVSMRVADAPHAID
-125 PGSPRATRDQQ
+125 GNPRATRDQQ
-136 ARALLARHGAMFTEL
+136 VRTLLERHAPMFADL
-151 AKDRELVWLGFDA
+151 ASDREMVWLGFDA

-173 ATDTETAGPPDL
+173 AVDSGDAGPPEL
-185 PEADGR
+185 PDANGR
-191 RTALGSAISGALT
+191 RTALGAAISGALT

-231 RRLVGERVPVH
+231 RRLVGERVPIH

-284 SGSAGELRLED
+284 SGSSGVLRLED
-295 RATGEVIDRV
+295 RLTGKVIDQV
-305 RLDANDERWQDDI
+305 RIEADDERWQDDV
-318 AQATLVAGE
+318 AEASLVAGE
-327 LAAGEADWVVR
+327 LAAGEADWMVR
-338 FVPDEPDL
+338 FVSDTPDL
-346 LSENDAANLRVRVV
+346 LSENDQANLRVRVV
-360 DRPLRVLYI
+360 DRPLRVLYV

-375 ERRYL
+375 ERRYI

-405 EGDTA
+405 EGNVT

-426 IVMGDVRSGLF
+426 VVIGDVRSGLF

-448 VASRGAGLLWIGGAS
+448 VASRGAGLLWVGGTS

-482 DRGAGIGTSSE
+482 DQGSGIATSSQ
-493 PVVLDR
+493 PVVLNR
-499 TASGERLGVLRLD
+499 TPSGERLGVLRLD
-512 ESLATWPAY
+512 ETLSTWPEY
-521 LSDPAT
+521 LSDPRT

-535 QRVEEESLKPTA
+535 QRIEEDALKPTT

-555 AEGAGAGSTMPAVMT
+555 AEQAGAAMPAVMT

-585 LWRYRYGRGEPLFER
+585 LWRYRYARGEPLFER

-628 PALVERPARVEV
+628 PALVERPARIEV

-653 AIRAQVRPMNEG
+653 SVRAQVRPIEEDGQTGM
-665 DRSGVAQSLTL
+665 AQTLTL

-689 GYAASWLPTEPGLY
+689 GYAASWLPTEPGGY

-736 HDLLA
+736 HDVLA

-748 GRVLG
+748 GRVFG
-753 MDTLGELPSV
+753 MDTIGELPGV

-768 VVIAGQPQVEPLWD
+768 VVIAGQPQIEPLWD
-782 RPIVLVV
+782 RPVVLIL

>member
-1 MRALLSQINTAPD
+1 MRSLLTLASTNPE
-14 GLFSRLFSLREL
+14 GLFSRLFALREL
-26 GLGQEGVTL
+26 GFGQDGVTL

-43 WGWALVVMGCAM
+43 WGWALVVMGCVV
-55 LGWWGYRKLEGPKAA
+55 LGWWGYRKLEGPQAA
-70 RLSLAFLRAVL
+70 RWLLAMVRSIL
-81 LLVLV
+81 LFVLV
-86 ILACG
+86 VLALG

-103 DWVLVLID
+103 DWVLVLVD
-111 RSVSMRVADAPIAV
+111 RSVSMRVADAPIAID
-125 PGSPRATRDQQ
+125 GNPRATRDEQV
-136 ARALLARHGAMFTEL
+136 RALIDRHAPMFAEL
-151 AKDRELVWLGFDA
+151 ADDREMVWLGFDA
-164 AAFDLRARS
+164 AAFDLRARLS
-173 ATDTETAGPPDL
+173 TDDQDTGPPEL

-191 RTALGSAISGALT
+191 RTALGAAISGALT

-219 GRSIDEPSAAVL
+219 GRSIDDPSAAVL

-247 SPQAAT
+247 SPRAAT
-253 DVAIAQAVA
+253 DVAIAQAIA

-273 VNVRLDRRGPA
+273 VNVRLDRRGLA
-284 SGSAGELRLED
+284 SGSSGILRLED
-295 RATGEVIDRV
+295 RITGLVIDQIRIEA
-305 RLDANDERWQDDI
+305 DDGRWQGNV
-318 AQATLVAGE
+318 AEASLVAGE
-327 LAAGEADWVVR
+327 LVAGEADWIVR
-338 FVPDEPDL
+338 FVPDTPDL
-346 LSENDAANLRVRVV
+346 LIENDQANLRVRVV

-375 ERRYL
+375 ERRYI

-391 SSSLLLAARRSFIE
+391 SSSLLLAARRSYIE
-405 EGDTA
+405 EGNVT

-426 IVMGDVRSGLF
+426 IVIGDVRSGLF

-448 VASRGAGLLWIGGAS
+448 VASRGAGLLWVGGTS

-482 DRGAGIGTSSE
+482 DQGSGVASSSQ
-493 PVVLDR
+493 PVVLNR

-512 ESLATWPAY
+512 ETLSTWPAY
-521 LSDPAT
+521 LSDPRT
-527 GWNRLWWW
+527 GWNRFWWW
-535 QRVEEESLKPTA
+535 QRIEEGALKPTT
-547 EVLARFEP
+547 EVLASFEGS
-555 AEGAGAGSTMPAVMT
+555 GAAMPAVMT

-585 LWRYRYGRGEPLFER
+585 LWRYRYARGEPLFER

-618 AEAAL
+618 AEAAIT
-623 SVSPR
+623 VSPR

-653 AIRAQVRPMNEG
+653 SVRARVRLIDERDQTGM
-665 DRSGVAQSLTL
+665 AQTLTL

-689 GYAASWLPTEPGLY
+689 GYAASWLPTEPGVY

-736 HDLLA
+736 HELLA

-753 MDTLGELPSV
+753 MDTLGELPDV

-782 RPIVLVV
+782 RPVVLVV
-789 LLVLLAME
+789 LLVMLALE
-797 WVGRRLIRL
+797 WIGRRLIRL